1 MPTAKSLLIIIICLA
16 SNLVVAQDKFEK
28 ESRIKRKDVPSK
40 ALAFVDS
47 LQLNTRFKWYKEES
61 LTDQSIEVKFKFN
74 KIKYSIEFDIL
85 GNVEDVEAALKP
97 AEMTPAVLLVF
108 VDKLKTDCSSYKIIK
123 IQRQYIGKK
132 SDLYHLLKFNK
143 MSESLVVNYEIV
155 VRCKQNSKVAM
166 FEYLFNEQGKILSVT
181 KITFKNSSH
190 LEY

>member
-1 MPTAKSLLIIIICLA
+1 MHTAKSLFIIVACVA
-16 SNLVVAQDKFEK
+16 SNLLVAQDKFEK
-28 ESRIKRKDVPSK
+28 ESRIKREDVPAK

-47 LQLNTRFKWYKEES
+47 LQLNTRFKWYQEES
-61 LTDQSIEVKFKFN
+61 LSDKSIEVKFKFN

-85 GNVEDVEAALKP
+85 GNIEDVEAELKP

-132 SDLYHLLKFNK
+132 LDLYNLLKFNK
-143 MSESLVVNYEIV
+143 MSENLVVNYETV

-166 FEYLFNEQGKILSVT
+166 FEYLFNEQGKMLSVS